1 MSDNSTGS
9 TGSSSNS
16 WTLLSPEEAA
26 ADPAAPVDDGTE
38 SIGDAPSLSEEIAGS
53 SLEVRSHDPEI
64 PLEESVLSEEGHQ
77 VSASP
82 LICQETS
89 PDFFEEMAASGHADV
104 ELDPE
109 IHAPV
114 IHDTI
119 TSSPPDSDLL
129 GAVPFSITT
138 ESAFQFSEETVL
150 DEPTEED
157 VTDIFPGQHV
167 PVQESPAP
175 VPEPKITSTPEP
187 FREISS
193 SPDVSDITADISPAP
208 KTSESSAFPVLDIHA
223 DVHPTPETPPLAPP
237 SEADTGFG
245 STVESPAPDSP
256 YPETIGSV
264 ETEEEPTFEKEEI
277 ELPEKFPDVT
287 REPESLG
294 AELPAGTSAEGDGL
308 RFRHVQPTIVLKRS
322 SDEEEEEEEEEEFN
336 LPVRKEEKR
345 SFSLNQLIVGAF
357 VLLCVGSFFFS
368 SSVVDQSDDDFDGSE
383 LSDQEHLDKL
393 AQENKQINI
402 LEAQIESQKQELD
415 RALKMATDMHSTEK
429 GVLENENTKLKEQL
443 SELPGLKDE
452 LQTLRARVAELT
464 KLTVE
469 EDLPQHVPD
478 SGSPPSTAESSPEGT
493 EKPWDKKEEL
503 KRQKALLE
511 ESRKRLE
518 GMKKQGWNK
527 QGLRESLVEMQ
538 KRLSKQVDQL
548 GKRED
553 WKRKHQEHKGEKKEW
568 GRKKEHDSR
577 WKKDEVG
584 SGKEWKHGKDKRK
597 DHLKKYKEEWDHKKD
612 ERRQE
617 REKRQK
623 ERPWEAKPSK
633 HHQHHHHHHHHHK
646 EQVDFWK
653 HQEEKLR
660 RNRHPA
666 DGCHGVSNCAD
677 AEGLVPVK
685 LVEFQDLLE
694 IYLSKLE
701 GVPQESK
708 ESLSRLTAQFFNGGI
723 FAHNRM
729 LFSEFA
735 EDVADILE
743 DLADGLEDKQHEN
756 DSDSLEDEMEEFE
769 KEALL
774 KFAAPLA

>member
-26 ADPAAPVDDGTE
+26 ADPTAPVDDGTE

-53 SLEVRSHDPEI
+53 SLEVRSLDPET
-64 PLEESVLSEEGHQ
+64 PMVESVLSEVGHQ

-82 LICQETS
+82 TICQETS
-89 PDFFEEMAASGHADV
+89 PDFFEEVAASGHPDV

-138 ESAFQFSEETVL
+138 ESAFQFSEESVL
-150 DEPTEED
+150 DEATEEE
-157 VTDIFPGQHV
+157 VADISPGQHV

-175 VPEPKITSTPEP
+175 GPVPKITSSPKP
-187 FREISS
+187 FREIIS
-193 SPDVSDITADISPAP
+193 SPDVPVSPIPEISDSYTV
-208 KTSESSAFPVLDIHA
+208 PVLDIHA
-223 DVHPTPETPPLAPP
+223 DVHPAPETPPLAPP
-237 SEADTGFG
+237 SETDTGFG
-245 STVESPAPDSP
+245 STIESHAPDSP

-264 ETEEEPTFEKEEI
+264 ETEEEEATFEKEDI
-277 ELPEKFPDVT
+277 ELPEKFPDVI

-294 AELPAGTSAEGDGL
+294 AELPAGISAEDDGL
-308 RFRHVQPTIVLKRS
+308 RLRHVQPAVLLKRS

-336 LPVRKEEKR
+336 LPARKEEKR
-345 SFSLNQLIVGAF
+345 AFSLNQLIVGAL

-368 SSVVDQSDDDFDGSE
+368 GSVVDLSDGDFDGTE
-383 LSDQEHLDKL
+383 LSDQELLDKL

-402 LEAQIESQKQELD
+402 LEAQIEDMVFVTDQSQKEELD
-415 RALKMATDMHSTEK
+415 RALKMAADMHSTEK
-429 GVLENENTKLKEQL
+429 GALENENTKLKEQL
-443 SELPGLKDE
+443 SDLPGLKEE
-452 LQTLRARVAELT
+452 LQMLRARVAELT
-464 KLTVE
+464 KLTVQ
-469 EDLPQHVPD
+469 EDLPQQLPD
-478 SGSPPSTAESSPEGT
+478 SGPPSTGESSPEGT
-493 EKPWDKKEEL
+493 EKHWDKKDEL
-503 KRQKALLE
+503 KRQKTLLE

-518 GMKKQGWNK
+518 GMKK

-548 GKRED
+548 GKQEER
-553 WKRKHQEHKGEKKEW
+553 KRKHQEHKGEKKEW
-568 GRKKEHDSR
+568 GRKKEHDSH
-577 WKKDEVG
+577 WKKDEMER
-584 SGKEWKHGKDKRK
+584 GKEWKHGKGKQK
-597 DHLKKYKEEWDHKKD
+597 DHLKKYTEEWDQKRD
-612 ERRQE
+612 ERRHE
-617 REKRQK
+617 RERRQK
-623 ERPWEAKPSK
+623 ERPWKAKPSK
-633 HHQHHHHHHHHHK
+633 HHHHHHH

-660 RNRHPA
+660 RNRRPA
-666 DGCHGVSNCAD
+666 EGCHGTSNCAD

-694 IYLSKLE
+694 VYLNKID

-708 ESLSRLTAQFFNGGI
+708 ESLSRLTAQFFSGGV
-723 FAHNRM
+723 FAHDRM

-743 DLADGLEDKQHEN
+743 DLVDGLEDKQHEN
-756 DSDSLEDEMEEFE
+756 DSLEEEVEEFE

-774 KFAAPLA
+774 QFAAPLA

>member
-16 WTLLSPEEAA
+16 WTLLSPEAA
-26 ADPAAPVDDGTE
+26 AVDPTAPVDDGTE

-53 SLEVRSHDPEI
+53 SLEVRSHDPE
-64 PLEESVLSEEGHQ
+64 PPMVETFLSEEGHQ
-77 VSASP
+77 
-82 LICQETS
+82 ICQETS
-89 PDFFEEMAASGHADV
+89 PDFFEKMAASGHTDT
-104 ELDPE
+104 ELDSE

-129 GAVPFSITT
+129 GAAPFSIAT
-138 ESAFQFSEETVL
+138 ESAFQFSDESVL

-175 VPEPKITSTPEP
+175 EPESKIPSTSKP

-193 SPDVSDITADISPAP
+193 SPDVPVVTADINPIPEISD
-208 KTSESSAFPVLDIHA
+208 SSAAHVLDIHA
-223 DVHPTPETPPLAPP
+223 DVHPAPETPPLATP
-237 SEADTGFG
+237 SETDTGFG

-256 YPETIGSV
+256 YPETIGSF
-264 ETEEEPTFEKEEI
+264 ETEEEATFEKEDI
-277 ELPEKFPDVT
+277 ELPEKFPDVI

-294 AELPAGTSAEGDGL
+294 AELPAGPSAEDDGL
-308 RFRHVQPTIVLKRS
+308 RLRHVQPTILLKRS
-322 SDEEEEEEEEEEFN
+322 SDDEEEEEEEEFN
-336 LPVRKEEKR
+336 LPARKEEKR
-345 SFSLNQLIVGAF
+345 GFSLNHLIVGAL

-368 SSVVDQSDDDFDGSE
+368 GSVVDLSDVRLIGTE
-383 LSDQEHLDKL
+383 LSDQELLDKL

-402 LEAQIESQKQELD
+402 LEAQIESQKEELD
-415 RALKMATDMHSTEK
+415 QALKMAADKHNTEK
-429 GVLENENTKLKEQL
+429 GALENQNIKMKEQL
-443 SELPGLKDE
+443 SELPGLKEE
-452 LQTLRARVAELT
+452 LQTLRARVTELT
-464 KLTVE
+464 KLT
-469 EDLPQHVPD
+469 EDLPQQLKD
-478 SGSPPSTAESSPEGT
+478 SGPPSTAESSLEGT
-493 EKPWDKKEEL
+493 EKHWDKKEEL
-503 KRQKALLE
+503 KRQKTLLE

-518 GMKKQGWNK
+518 GMKKQDWNK
-527 QGLRESLVEMQ
+527 QGLRESLMEIQ

-548 GKRED
+548 GKREEC
-553 WKRKHQEHKGEKKEW
+553 KRKHQEHKGEKEW

-577 WKKDEVG
+577 WKKDEAER
-584 SGKEWKHGKDKRK
+584 GKEWKHGKDKRR
-597 DHLKKYKEEWDHKKD
+597 DLKKYKEEWDHKKD

-617 REKRQK
+617 RERRQK

-633 HHQHHHHHHHHHK
+633 HHHHHHHHHHQ
-646 EQVDFWK
+646 EQIDFWK

-660 RNRHPA
+660 RNRHRA
-666 DGCHGVSNCAD
+666 EGCHGISNCAD

-685 LVEFQDLLE
+685 LTEFQDLLE
-694 IYLSKLE
+694 IYLSKLD

-708 ESLSRLTAQFFNGGI
+708 ESLSRLTAQFFSGGV
-723 FAHNRM
+723 FAHDRM

-735 EDVADILE
+735 KDIADILE
-743 DLADGLEDKQHEN
+743 DLADGLEGKQHDN
-756 DSDSLEDEMEEFE
+756 DSLEEEMEEFE

-774 KFAAPLA
+774 QFAAPLA

>member
-26 ADPAAPVDDGTE
+26 VDPTAPVDDGTE

-53 SLEVRSHDPEI
+53 SLDVRSHDPES
-64 PLEESVLSEEGHQ
+64 PLVETILSEEGHQ
-77 VSASP
+77 VSASLP
-82 LICQETS
+82 ICQETS
-89 PDFFEEMAASGHADV
+89 PDYFEEMAASGHTDT

-129 GAVPFSITT
+129 GAVPFSIAT
-138 ESAFQFSEETVL
+138 ESAFQFSEESVL

-157 VTDIFPGQHV
+157 VTDIFPGQYI

-175 VPEPKITSTPEP
+175 EPESEIPSTPKP

-193 SPDVSDITADISPAP
+193 SPDIPVVTADISPIP
-208 KTSESSAFPVLDIHA
+208 EISDSSAAHVLDIHA
-223 DVHPTPETPPLAPP
+223 DVHPAPETPPLAPP
-237 SEADTGFG
+237 SETNTEFG

-256 YPETIGSV
+256 YPETIGSI
-264 ETEEEPTFEKEEI
+264 ETEEEPSFEKEVI
-277 ELPEKFPDVT
+277 ELPEKFPDVI
-287 REPESLG
+287 REPVG
-294 AELPAGTSAEGDGL
+294 PSAEDDGL
-308 RFRHVQPTIVLKRS
+308 RLRHVQPTILLKRS
-322 SDEEEEEEEEEEFN
+322 SDEEEEEEEEFN
-336 LPVRKEEKR
+336 LPARKEEKR
-345 SFSLNQLIVGAF
+345 GFSLNQLIVGAL
-357 VLLCVGSFFFS
+357 VLLCAFS
-368 SSVVDQSDDDFDGSE
+368 TDLCLCFQE
-383 LSDQEHLDKL
+383 LLDKL

-402 LEAQIESQKQELD
+402 LEAQIESQKEELD
-415 RALKMATDMHSTEK
+415 QALKMAADKHNTEK
-429 GVLENENTKLKEQL
+429 GVLENENTKMKEQM
-443 SELPGLKDE
+443 SELPGLKEE

-464 KLTVE
+464 KITAE
-469 EDLPQHVPD
+469 EDLPQQLKD
-478 SGSPPSTAESSPEGT
+478 SGPPSTAESSLEGT
-493 EKPWDKKEEL
+493 EKHWDKKEEL
-503 KRQKALLE
+503 KRQKTLLE

-518 GMKKQGWNK
+518 GMNK
-527 QGLRESLVEMQ
+527 QGLRESLMEMQ

-548 GKRED
+548 GKREE

-568 GRKKEHDSR
+568 GRKKEHDR
-577 WKKDEVG
+577 KKDEAER
-584 SGKEWKHGKDKRK
+584 GKEWKHGKDKRR

-617 REKRQK
+617 RERRQK
-623 ERPWEAKPSK
+623 ERPWEAKTSK
-633 HHQHHHHHHHHHK
+633 HHHHHHHH
-646 EQVDFWK
+646 EQIDFWK

-666 DGCHGVSNCAD
+666 EDCHGVSNCAD

-685 LVEFQDLLE
+685 LIEFQDLLE
-694 IYLSKLE
+694 IYLSKLD

-708 ESLSRLTAQFFNGGI
+708 ESLSRLTAQFFSGGV
-723 FAHNRM
+723 FTHDRM

-743 DLADGLEDKQHEN
+743 DLADGLEGKQH
-756 DSDSLEDEMEEFE
+756 DSDSLEEEMEEFE

-774 KFAAPLA
+774 QFAAPLV

>member
-26 ADPAAPVDDGTE
+26 AVDPTAPVDDGTE

-53 SLEVRSHDPEI
+53 SLEVRSHDPE
-64 PLEESVLSEEGHQ
+64 PPMVETFLSEEGHQ
-77 VSASP
+77 VSASLP
-82 LICQETS
+82 ICQETS
-89 PDFFEEMAASGHADV
+89 PDFFEKMAASGHTDT
-104 ELDPE
+104 ELDSE

-129 GAVPFSITT
+129 GAAPFSIAT
-138 ESAFQFSEETVL
+138 ESAFQFSDESVL

-175 VPEPKITSTPEP
+175 EPESKIPSTSKP

-193 SPDVSDITADISPAP
+193 SPDVPVVTADINPIPEISD
-208 KTSESSAFPVLDIHA
+208 SSAAHVLDIHA
-223 DVHPTPETPPLAPP
+223 DVHPAPETPPLATP
-237 SEADTGFG
+237 SETDTGFG

-256 YPETIGSV
+256 YPETIGSF
-264 ETEEEPTFEKEEI
+264 ETEEEATFEKEDI
-277 ELPEKFPDVT
+277 ELPEKFPDVI
-287 REPESLG
+287 REP
-294 AELPAGTSAEGDGL
+294 AGPSAEDDGL
-308 RFRHVQPTIVLKRS
+308 RLRHVQPTILLKRS
-322 SDEEEEEEEEEEFN
+322 SDDEEEEEEEEFN
-336 LPVRKEEKR
+336 LPARKEEKR
-345 SFSLNQLIVGAF
+345 GFSLNHLIVGAL

-368 SSVVDQSDDDFDGSE
+368 GSVVDLSDDDFEGTE
-383 LSDQEHLDKL
+383 LSDQELLDKL

-402 LEAQIESQKQELD
+402 LEAQIESQKEELD
-415 RALKMATDMHSTEK
+415 QALKMAADKHNTEK
-429 GVLENENTKLKEQL
+429 GALENQNIKMKEQL
-443 SELPGLKDE
+443 SELPGLKEE
-452 LQTLRARVAELT
+452 LQTLRARVTELT

-469 EDLPQHVPD
+469 EDLPQQLKD
-478 SGSPPSTAESSPEGT
+478 SGPPSTAESSLEGT
-493 EKPWDKKEEL
+493 EKHWDKKEEL
-503 KRQKALLE
+503 KRQKTLLE

-518 GMKKQGWNK
+518 GMKKQDWNK
-527 QGLRESLVEMQ
+527 QGLRESLMEIQ

-548 GKRED
+548 GKREEC
-553 WKRKHQEHKGEKKEW
+553 KRKHQEHKGEKEW

-577 WKKDEVG
+577 WKKDEAER
-584 SGKEWKHGKDKRK
+584 GKEWKHGKDKRR
-597 DHLKKYKEEWDHKKD
+597 DLKKYKEEWDHKKD

-617 REKRQK
+617 RERRQK

-633 HHQHHHHHHHHHK
+633 HHHHHHHHHHQ
-646 EQVDFWK
+646 EQIDFWK

-660 RNRHPA
+660 RNRHRA
-666 DGCHGVSNCAD
+666 EGCHGISNCAD

-685 LVEFQDLLE
+685 LTEFQDLLE
-694 IYLSKLE
+694 IYLSKLD

-708 ESLSRLTAQFFNGGI
+708 ESLSRLTAQFFSGGV
-723 FAHNRM
+723 FAHDRM

-735 EDVADILE
+735 KDIADILE
-743 DLADGLEDKQHEN
+743 DLADGLEGKQHDN
-756 DSDSLEDEMEEFE
+756 DSLEEEMEEFE

-774 KFAAPLA
+774 QFAAPLA

>member
-26 ADPAAPVDDGTE
+26 ADPTAPVDDGTE

-53 SLEVRSHDPEI
+53 SLEVRSHDPET
-64 PLEESVLSEEGHQ
+64 PMVETVLSEEGHQ
-77 VSASP
+77 
-82 LICQETS
+82 ICQETS
-89 PDFFEEMAASGHADV
+89 PDFFEEVAASGHTDV
-104 ELDPE
+104 ELDPD

-129 GAVPFSITT
+129 GAVPFSIAT
-138 ESAFQFSEETVL
+138 ESAFQFSEESVF

-157 VTDIFPGQHV
+157 VADIFPGQHV
-167 PVQESPAP
+167 PVQESPASE
-175 VPEPKITSTPEP
+175 PEPKITSTPEP

-193 SPDVSDITADISPAP
+193 SPDVHVSPIPEISD
-208 KTSESSAFPVLDIHA
+208 SSAVPVLDIHA
-223 DVHPTPETPPLAPP
+223 DVHPAPETPP
-237 SEADTGFG
+237 SETDTGFG
-245 STVESPAPDSP
+245 STIESPAPDSP

-264 ETEEEPTFEKEEI
+264 ETEEEATFEKEDM
-277 ELPEKFPDVT
+277 ELPEKFPDVI

-294 AELPAGTSAEGDGL
+294 AELPACTSAEDDGL
-308 RFRHVQPTIVLKRS
+308 RLRHVQPTILLKPS
-322 SDEEEEEEEEEEFN
+322 SDEEEEEEEEFN

-345 SFSLNQLIVGAF
+345 GFSMNQLIVGAL
-357 VLLCVGSFFFS
+357 VLLCLCIALFFVF
-368 SSVVDQSDDDFDGSE
+368 E
-383 LSDQEHLDKL
+383 LLDKL

-402 LEAQIESQKQELD
+402 LEAQIESQKEELD
-415 RALKMATDMHSTEK
+415 RALKMAADMHSSEK
-429 GVLENENTKLKEQL
+429 GALENENTKLKEQL
-443 SELPGLKDE
+443 SDLPGLKEE

-464 KLTVE
+464 KLTVQ
-469 EDLPQHVPD
+469 DLPQQLPD
-478 SGSPPSTAESSPEGT
+478 SGPPSTGESSPEGT
-493 EKPWDKKEEL
+493 EKHWDKKDEL
-503 KRQKALLE
+503 KRQKTLLE

-548 GKRED
+548 GKREE

-577 WKKDEVG
+577 WKKDEVER
-584 SGKEWKHGKDKRK
+584 GKEWKHGKDKQK
-597 DHLKKYKEEWDHKKD
+597 GHLKKYKEEWDHKRD

-617 REKRQK
+617 RERRQK

-633 HHQHHHHHHHHHK
+633 HHHHHHHHHLHHH

-660 RNRHPA
+660 RNRRPA
-666 DGCHGVSNCAD
+666 EGCHGISNCAD

-694 IYLSKLE
+694 VYLSKLD

-708 ESLSRLTAQFFNGGI
+708 ESLSRLTAQFFSGCV
-723 FAHNRM
+723 FAHDRM

-743 DLADGLEDKQHEN
+743 DLADGLEDKQH
-756 DSDSLEDEMEEFE
+756 DSDSLEEEMEEFE

-774 KFAAPLA
+774 RFAVPLA

>member
-26 ADPAAPVDDGTE
+26 ADPTVDDGTE

-53 SLEVRSHDPEI
+53 SLEVRSHDPET
-64 PLEESVLSEEGHQ
+64 PMAETVLSEEGHQ

-82 LICQETS
+82 PICQETS
-89 PDFFEEMAASGHADV
+89 PDFFEEMAASGHIDV

-129 GAVPFSITT
+129 GAVPFSIST
-138 ESAFQFSEETVL
+138 ESAFQFSEESVL

-157 VTDIFPGQHV
+157 VSDIFPGQHV

-175 VPEPKITSTPEP
+175 EPEAKITSTPEP
-187 FREISS
+187 FREMSS
-193 SPDVSDITADISPAP
+193 SPDVPVSPIPEISD
-208 KTSESSAFPVLDIHA
+208 SSAVPVLDIHA
-223 DVHPTPETPPLAPP
+223 DVHPEPETPPLAPP
-237 SEADTGFG
+237 SETDTGFG
-245 STVESPAPDSP
+245 STIESPAPDSP

-264 ETEEEPTFEKEEI
+264 ETEEEATFEKEDI
-277 ELPEKFPDVT
+277 ELPEKFPDVI

-294 AELPAGTSAEGDGL
+294 AELPAGTSADDDGL
-308 RFRHVQPTIVLKRS
+308 RLRHVQPTILLKRS
-322 SDEEEEEEEEEEFN
+322 SDEEEEEEEEFN
-336 LPVRKEEKR
+336 LPARKEEKR
-345 SFSLNQLIVGAF
+345 GFSLNQLIVGAL

-368 SSVVDQSDDDFDGSE
+368 DDFDGTE
-383 LSDQEHLDKL
+383 LSDQELLDKL

-402 LEAQIESQKQELD
+402 LEAQIESQKEELD
-415 RALKMATDMHSTEK
+415 QALKMVADMHITEK
-429 GVLENENTKLKEQL
+429 GAVENENTKLKEQL
-443 SELPGLKDE
+443 SDLPGLKEE

-464 KLTVE
+464 KLTVQ
-469 EDLPQHVPD
+469 EDLPQQLPD
-478 SGSPPSTAESSPEGT
+478 SGLPSTGESSPEVT
-493 EKPWDKKEEL
+493 EKHWDKKEEL
-503 KRQKALLE
+503 KRQKTLLE

-527 QGLRESLVEMQ
+527 QGFRESLVEMQ

-548 GKRED
+548 GKREE
-553 WKRKHQEHKGEKKEW
+553 WKKKHQEHKGEKKEW
-568 GRKKEHDSR
+568 GRKKEHDSH
-577 WKKDEVG
+577 WKKDKVER
-584 SGKEWKHGKDKRK
+584 GKECKHGKDKQK
-597 DHLKKYKEEWDHKKD
+597 DHLKKYKEEWDHKMD

-633 HHQHHHHHHHHHK
+633 HHHHH

-666 DGCHGVSNCAD
+666 EGCNSVSNCVN

-694 IYLSKLE
+694 VYLSKLD

-708 ESLSRLTAQFFNGGI
+708 ESLSRLTAQFFSGGV
-723 FAHNRM
+723 FAHDRM

-743 DLADGLEDKQHEN
+743 DLADGLEDKQH
-756 DSDSLEDEMEEFE
+756 DSLEEEMEEFE

-774 KFAAPLA
+774 QFAAPLA

>member
-26 ADPAAPVDDGTE
+26 ADPTAPVDDGTE
-38 SIGDAPSLSEEIAGS
+38 SVGDAPSLSEEIAGS
-53 SLEVRSHDPEI
+53 SLEVRSHDPET
-64 PLEESVLSEEGHQ
+64 PMMESVLSEEGHQ
-77 VSASP
+77 
-82 LICQETS
+82 ICQETS

-150 DEPTEED
+150 EEPTEED
-157 VTDIFPGQHV
+157 ITDIYPGQHV
-167 PVQESPAP
+167 PVQESPP
-175 VPEPKITSTPEP
+175 PEPEPKITFTPET
-187 FREISS
+187 FKDISS
-193 SPDVSDITADISPAP
+193 SSLDVSDVTADISPAP
-208 KTSESSAFPVLDIHA
+208 KPRDSSAITVLDIHA
-223 DVHPTPETPPLAPP
+223 DVHPAPETPPLAPP
-237 SEADTGFG
+237 SEDDIGFG
-245 STVESPAPDSP
+245 STAESPAPDSL

-264 ETEEEPTFEKEEI
+264 ETEEEPSFEKEI
-277 ELPEKFPDVT
+277 ELPEKFPDVI

-294 AELPAGTSAEGDGL
+294 AELPVETSAEDDGL
-308 RFRHVQPTIVLKRS
+308 RLRHVQPTMVLKRS
-322 SDEEEEEEEEEEFN
+322 SDEEEEEEEEEFN

-345 SFSLNQLIVGAF
+345 GFSLNQLIVGSL

-368 SSVVDQSDDDFDGSE
+368 GSVVDQSDDDFDGTE
-383 LSDQEHLDKL
+383 ISDQEVLDKL

-402 LEAQIESQKQELD
+402 LEAEIESQKQKLD
-415 RALKMATDMHSTEK
+415 QALKKATDMLSSEK
-429 GVLENENTKLKEQL
+429 GVLENENTNLKEQL

-469 EDLPQHVPD
+469 EDLPQQVHD
-478 SGSPPSTAESSPEGT
+478 SGSLPSTAESSPEGT
-493 EKPWDKKEEL
+493 EKHWDKKEEL
-503 KRQKALLE
+503 TRQKDLLE
-511 ESRKRLE
+511 ESRRRLE
-518 GMKKQGWNK
+518 GMKKPGWNK

-553 WKRKHQEHKGEKKEW
+553 RKRKHQEHKGEKKEW

-577 WKKDEVG
+577 WKKDEAG

-623 ERPWEAKPSK
+623 ERPWEAKSSK
-633 HHQHHHHHHHHHK
+633 HHQHHHHHHHHK

-666 DGCHGVSNCAD
+666 EGCHGVSNCAD
-677 AEGLVPVK
+677 TEGLVPVK

-694 IYLSKLE
+694 IYISKLE

-708 ESLSRLTAQFFNGGI
+708 ESLSRLTAQFFNGGF
-723 FAHNRM
+723 FAHDRM

-743 DLADGLEDKQHEN
+743 DLADGLEDKEHEN
-756 DSDSLEDEMEEFE
+756 DNDSLEDEMEEFE

>member
-9 TGSSSNS
+9 SGSSSNS

-53 SLEVRSHDPEI
+53 SLEVRSHDPET
-64 PLEESVLSEEGHQ
+64 PMMESVLSEEGHQ

-89 PDFFEEMAASGHADV
+89 PDFFEEMAASGHGDV

-157 VTDIFPGQHV
+157 VTDIFPGQHA

-175 VPEPKITSTPEP
+175 EPEPRTTSTPEP
-187 FREISS
+187 FRELSS
-193 SPDVSDITADISPAP
+193 SPDVFDVTADISPAP
-208 KTSESSAFPVLDIHA
+208 KTIESSAIPVLDIHA
-223 DVHPTPETPPLAPP
+223 DVHPTPETPL

-245 STVESPAPDSP
+245 STAESPAPYSP

-264 ETEEEPTFEKEEI
+264 ETEDEPTFEKDEI
-277 ELPEKFPDVT
+277 ELPDKFPDVI

-294 AELPAGTSAEGDGL
+294 AEFPAGTSAEDDGL
-308 RFRHVQPTIVLKRS
+308 RLRHVHPTIALKRS
-322 SDEEEEEEEEEEFN
+322 SDEEEEEEEEEFN

-345 SFSLNQLIVGAF
+345 GFSLNQLIVGSL

-368 SSVVDQSDDDFDGSE
+368 DDFDGSE
-383 LSDQEHLDKL
+383 LSDQEVLDKL

-415 RALKMATDMHSTEK
+415 RALKMTTDMHSTEK
-429 GVLENENTKLKEQL
+429 GALENENTKLKEQL

-452 LQTLRARVAELT
+452 LQTLRARVAELA

-469 EDLPQHVPD
+469 DLPQQAPD

-493 EKPWDKKEEL
+493 DKHWDKKEEL

-511 ESRKRLE
+511 ESGTRLE
-518 GMKKQGWNK
+518 GMKK

-577 WKKDEVG
+577 WKKDEAG
-584 SGKEWKHGKDKRK
+584 SGKEWKRGKDKRK

-617 REKRQK
+617 RERRQK

-660 RNRHPA
+660 RNRDPA
-666 DGCHGVSNCAD
+666 EGCHGVSNCAD

-708 ESLSRLTAQFFNGGI
+708 ESLSRLTAQFFNGG
-723 FAHNRM
+723 FFGHDRM
-729 LFSEFA
+729 LFSDFA

-743 DLADGLEDKQHEN
+743 DLADGLEDEHN
-756 DSDSLEDEMEEFE
+756 DNDSLEDEMEEFE